1 MQVGFIWKNVAS
13 LSWKELVSAF
23 LLQNVMSLLQKY
35 MLEAIIS
42 QSVYLF
48 VQKENYLMWVWNT
61 HNVGNNM
68 QQMIVVCLGEEKKL
82 KELNRSFWRPVLA
95 IIRC

>member
-23 LLQNVMSLLQKY
+23 LLQNDMSLLQKY

-42 QSVYLF
+42 QSVYLY
-48 VQKENYLMWVWNT
+48 VQKGNYLM
-61 HNVGNNM
+61 
-68 QQMIVVCLGEEKKL
+68 
-82 KELNRSFWRPVLA
+82 
-95 IIRC
+95 